1 MNLSRRQFLAASGAV
16 GGILGA
22 GLAVDAFE
30 IEPRRVQVT
39 RHDVPVRGLP
49 PALEGLRIVQVSDV
63 HLYDGIHAPGRVAL
77 DLIAGEHPDVVLLTG
92 DICEAPENMPELM
105 EFTSAAKGR
114 LGTFAIYGNW
124 ERWAGIDDATLA
136 AAYQR
141 AGATLLVN
149 QAATLDVGGTRLS
162 IIGLDDVLHGGA
174 NLARARAMTQP
185 EDVSIWMV
193 HEPGWVDRVPWEAS
207 IPPAMILSG
216 HSHGGQIRLPLLPP
230 WLPPGCGRFV
240 EGWYRDTYA
249 PLYVSRGIGT
259 ADIRARFRCPP
270 ELPVFV
276 LRTAPGTRNPG
287 PA

>member
-1 MNLSRRQFLAASGAV
+1 MNVSRRQFLTAGGAV
-16 GGILGA
+16 LGG
-22 GLAVDAFE
+22 AVLIDAFE
-30 IEPRRVQVT
+30 FELDRVQVS
-39 RHDVPVRGLP
+39 RHEVPVRGLP
-49 PALEGLRIVQVSDV
+49 PSLEGLKIVQVSDL
-63 HLYDGIHAPGRVAL
+63 HLYQGIHTAGHRSL
-77 DLIAGEHPDVVLLTG
+77 DLIAAERPDLVLMTG
-92 DICEAPENMPELM
+92 DICEAGENLPELM
-105 EFTSAAKGR
+105 DFTSAARGR
-114 LGTFAIYGNW
+114 LGTYAIYGNW
-124 ERWAGIDDATLA
+124 ERSAEIDDETLG
-136 AAYQR
+136 AAYQK

-149 QAATLDVGGTRLS
+149 QAATIEVGGARLS
-162 IIGLDDVLHGGA
+162 IIGLDDVLHRGA
-174 NLARARAMTQP
+174 NLAKAKAMTQAQ
-185 EDVSIWMV
+185 DVTIWMV

-276 LRTAPGTRNPG
+276 LRQAPVARGQGPG
-287 PA
+287 

>member
-30 IEPRRVQVT
+30 IELDRVQVS
-39 RHDVPVRGLP
+39 RHEVPVRGL
-49 PALEGLRIVQVSDV
+49 AASLDGLKVVQVSDL
-63 HLYDGIHAPGRVAL
+63 HLYHGIHTAGHRTLELISAERP
-77 DLIAGEHPDVVLLTG
+77 DLVLLTG
-92 DICEAPENMPELM
+92 DICEAGENLPELTD
-105 EFTSAAKGR
+105 FTSGARGR
-114 LGTFAIYGNW
+114 LGTYAIYGNW
-124 ERWAGIDDATLA
+124 ERSAEIEDERLGG
-136 AAYQR
+136 AYQK

-149 QAATLDVGGTRLS
+149 QAATIEVGGARLS
-162 IIGLDDVLHGGA
+162 IIGLDDILHGRA
-174 NLARARAMTQP
+174 NLAKAKAMTQA
-185 EDVSIWMV
+185 EDVTIWMV

-276 LRTAPGTRNPG
+276 LRTGRGTGDHGPG
-287 PA
+287 